1 MTGKPSPAPWRR
13 RWPRLLLAIPFVAM
27 LWVPSFN
34 SLEPELAG
42 IPFFYWYQLAWIF
55 IGAVIVLAVYLLEG
69 RTRRE
74 KANERRT

>member
-1 MTGKPSPAPWRR
+1 
-13 RWPRLLLAIPFVAM
+13 M

-55 IGAVIVLAVYLLEG
+55 IGAAIVLAVYLLEG

-74 KANERRT
+74 SANERRT